1 MSSERDA
8 APALTAALLR
18 RAPKVLLHEH
28 LDGGLRP
35 ETCLELAEACGYEG
49 LPSNEPEA
57 LARSFAE
64 GADRKSLPLY
74 LEGFGHTIA
83 VMQTAEALSRC
94 AREALEDLAAD
105 GVVYAELRFAPH
117 FHTQAGLGLDE
128 VMEAV
133 LSGLKEGSEAT
144 GVSARLLVC
153 AMRNE
158 DPELS
163 EKLAALAVRYRDA
176 GCGGFDLA
184 GEEAGHPANHHVRAF
199 QLIQRENFSIT
210 IHAGESFGPASIWQ
224 ALQYCG
230 AHRIGHGVR
239 LVEDLEEDS
248 EGRLAQYVLDHR
260 IPLELCLSSN
270 LHTGA
275 TESFESHPFPVLW
288 EGGYRVTLN
297 TDNRLMSATTMTAE
311 YLVAHEHYDL
321 NLNDLEKL
329 AINGMKSAFAPYSER
344 IRLIYDAIKPG
355 YAVLRDELKIS
366 ERHPHHRS

>member
-1 MSSERDA
+1 MSSEKDA
-8 APALTAALLR
+8 APTLSADLLK

-35 ETCLELAEACGYEG
+35 ETCLELADACGYEG
-49 LPSNEPEA
+49 LPSDDPTT
-57 LARSFAE
+57 LAESFAA

-74 LEGFGHTIA
+74 LEGFAHTIA
-83 VMQTAEALSRC
+83 VMQSAEALSRC

-117 FHTQAGLGLDE
+117 FHTQEGLGLDG

-133 LSGLKEGSEAT
+133 LDGLREGSLRT
-144 GVSARLLVC
+144 GISARLIVC

-163 EKLAALAVRYRDA
+163 ERLATLAVRYRDA
-176 GCGGFDLA
+176 GCSGFDLA

-239 LVEDLEEDS
+239 LVEDLEEAAA
-248 EGRLAQYVLDHR
+248 GRLAQYVLDHR
-260 IPLELCLSSN
+260 IPLELCISSN
-270 LHTGA
+270 IHTGA
-275 TESFESHPFPVLW
+275 TESYESHPFPTLW

-297 TDNRLMSATTMTAE
+297 TDNRLMSATTMTQE
-311 YLVAHEHYDL
+311 YLLAHQHYDL

-329 AINGMKSAFAPYSER
+329 AINGMKSAFAPYAER
-344 IRLIYDAIKPG
+344 IRLIYDEIKPG
-355 YAVLRDELKIS
+355 YAALRAELGIP

>member
-1 MSSERDA
+1 MRMPSQASARPE
-8 APALTAALLR
+8 LNTELLR

-35 ETCLELAEACGYEG
+35 QTCLELAEACGYTG
-49 LPSNEPEA
+49 LPADEPVA
-57 LARSFAE
+57 LAASFAA
-64 GADRKSLPLY
+64 GANRKSLALY

-83 VMQTAEALSRC
+83 LMQTAESL
-94 AREALEDLAAD
+94 ARVAQEAIEDLAGD

-117 FHTQAGLGLDE
+117 FHTSQGLTLE
-128 VMEAV
+128 AVMEAV
-133 LSGLKEGSEAT
+133 LDGIHSGTDST
-144 GVSARLLVC
+144 GITARLLVC

-163 EKLAALAVRYRDA
+163 ETLAALAVAHRDI

-184 GEEAGHPANHHVRAF
+184 GEEAGHPAHHHIRAF

-210 IHAGESFGPASIWQ
+210 IHAGESFGPASIWK
-224 ALQYCG
+224 ALQFCG

-239 LVEDLEEDS
+239 LTEDLEPDA

-275 TESFESHPFPVLW
+275 TESLETHPFPTLW
-288 EGGYRVTLN
+288 AGGYRVTLN
-297 TDNRLMSATTMTAE
+297 TDNRLMSATTMTQE
-311 YLVAHEHYDL
+311 YALAHEHYGL

-344 IRLIYDAIKPG
+344 IRLIYDAIKPV
-355 YAVLRDELKIS
+355 YATLRSELGIT
-366 ERHPHHRS
+366 ERNHR